1 MPTNNHSD
9 NLFDAQA
16 PQTEEEKLWDLL
28 SLYVDGEADPAQA
41 AIVEQ
46 MLSSDPAYRRDFDFL
61 MQTSKTMHMLEEVAP
76 PIALRDAIYAGTVRR
91 PTLTGRLRAAWN
103 RATTPAFGRYAT
115 VGGAFAVAAIGALLV
130 LPRLNSTNSHN
141 TLPTQVAANSPSS
154 SQYNITISPPDNELA
169 KLDGSKV
176 GPKPPLPF
184 KTTSPTLVYH
194 QSNIRPNLVSP
205 IGPAHPRPDRNAA
218 SIVKGPHLPSNHYL
232 PKNNAPHNDGVQVVA
247 LGPGYQYDKKMDNN
261 TAPHPPMTIV
271 SPATDDF
278 GPMVVAN
285 NETSA
290 PLTDNVVKPTAGMGN
305 SGGEG
310 PAPQSAP
317 KTTVHVATLPPGASQ
332 NIAAAVIRHNMT
344 AKYSGYDRNVAENIQ
359 RHEVTIDVI
368 KGTF

>member
-16 PQTEEEKLWDLL
+16 PQTDEEKLWDLL

-41 AIVEQ
+41 TIVEQ

-61 MQTSKTMHMLEEVAP
+61 MQTSKTMHTLEEVAP

-91 PTLTGRLRAAWN
+91 PTLAGRLRAAWN

-141 TLPTQVAANSPSS
+141 ALPTQVAANSPSS
-154 SQYNITISPPDNELA
+154 SQYNITIPPPANELA
-169 KLDGSKV
+169 KLEGSKV

-184 KTTSPTLVYH
+184 KKMSPTLVYH
-194 QSNIRPNLVSP
+194 QSNIRPNLIP
-205 IGPAHPRPDRNAA
+205 AIGPTHLRPDRNAA
-218 SIVKGPHLPSNHYL
+218 SIVEGPHLPSHHYL
-232 PKNNAPHNDGVQVVA
+232 PKNNAPHNDGVQIA
-247 LGPGYQYDKKMDNN
+247 TGTGTGYPYDKKMDNN
-261 TAPHPPMTIV
+261 TAPHTAMTIV
-271 SPATDDF
+271 PPATDDF

-285 NETSA
+285 NETST
-290 PLTDNVVKPTAGMGN
+290 PLTDNAVKPTASMGT

-310 PAPQSAP
+310 PAPQP